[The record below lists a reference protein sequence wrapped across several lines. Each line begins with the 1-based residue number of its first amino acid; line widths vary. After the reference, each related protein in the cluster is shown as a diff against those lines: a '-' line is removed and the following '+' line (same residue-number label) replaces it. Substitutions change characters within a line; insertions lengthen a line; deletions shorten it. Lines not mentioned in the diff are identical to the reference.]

1 MKNTSVVSSRIRLAR
16 NFSEY
21 PFIPK
26 ITADQKAKLT
36 KTIHDK
42 VKDDNK
48 YRLSYLSMKEV
59 SPIQAGSMVEE
70 HLISPEFANKRDGKA
85 LLLNEDKTVSA
96 MLCEEDHL
104 RLQVFGKGECL
115 HELLDKAL
123 EIDDYFDSMLPY
135 AFSDEFGYLTSCP
148 TNLGTGLRASLML
161 HLPAITEGN
170 FVGEIVKA
178 TEPLGLTARG
188 MYGEGSNASGCL
200 YQMSNKMTMGM
211 TEAEIVDVML
221 KAVEKIISV
230 EHELTEKYS
239 KKAQITDRIRRAEGI
254 ARYAGLM
261 SSREWLSVYSDI
273 RWGAEM
279 NINSIETTELDKLF
293 LSLQPY
299 TLMLFETDATNAE
312 SRDAK
317 RAEILRKGIS

>member
-21 PFIPK
+21 PFISK
-26 ITADQKAKLT
+26 ISPDQKTKLT
-36 KTIHDK
+36 NTIHEK
-42 VKDDNK
+42 IKENNK
-48 YRLSYLSMKEV
+48 YSLSYLSMKEV

-85 LLLNEDKTVSA
+85 LLLNEDRSVAA

-104 RLQVFGKGECL
+104 RLQVFGNGECL
-115 HELLDKAL
+115 HSLLDKAL
-123 EIDDYFDSMLPY
+123 AIDDYFDSLLPY

-170 FVGEIVKA
+170 FVGEIINA

-188 MYGEGSNASGCL
+188 LYGEGSNASGCL

-211 TEAEIVDVML
+211 TEAEIVEVML

-230 EHELTEKYS
+230 EHELTEKYA
-239 KKAQITDRIRRAEGI
+239 KKAQTTDRIRRSEGI

-261 SSREWLSVYSDI
+261 SSKEWLSVYSDI

-279 NINSIETTELDKLF
+279 NINNINPVELDRLF

-317 RAEILRKGIS
+317 RAELLKKGIS